1 MSWPC
6 QLQARGRAALALQQ
20 ASLFTGLQSLSESS
34 FTSSPQKVFTS
45 RKHQVGSITFREKR
59 QQMRIASK
67 LALPGPSEGPSHGRG
82 SVRTKFAT
90 DLVASTSAWDDELSA
105 RSYNNAPA
113 MRRPHIAEAAVGMVV
128 CSARGCRP
136 IFASAESVFAEREV
150 TEGGGVCVEQRIG
163 AEAKKKPVYPDG
175 FVEYLKE
182 VWMEKDVAQRLYEK
196 ELRQDPR
203 SAKILASY
211 AAFAYKE
218 QNDVTLADRLYRQAL
233 QEAPED
239 ADLLS
244 SYALFLWQT
253 EA

>member
-1 MSWPC
+1 MATNSVC
-6 QLQARGRAALALQQ
+6 RAARALQQ
-20 ASLFTGLQSLSESS
+20 ASLCAGLQSSSESS
-34 FTSSPQKVFTS
+34 FTQNAFTS
-45 RKHQVGSITFREKR
+45 RKHQIGSRTFREKR

-67 LALPGPSEGPSHGRG
+67 LALPGPSEIPCHGRG
-82 SVRTKFAT
+82 SVRTKFAS
-90 DLVASTSAWDDELSA
+90 DLVNDTSAWDDELRPRGQEKAAAA
-105 RSYNNAPA
+105 RRA
-113 MRRPHIAEAAVGMVV
+113 PHIAEAAVGMVV

-136 IFASAESVFAEREV
+136 IFASAEPVAAEREALS
-150 TEGGGVCVEQRIG
+150 GGAVCVEQRIG
-163 AEAKKKPVYPDG
+163 GEAKKKKPAYPDG

-218 QNDVTLADRLYRQAL
+218 QNDVTLADKLYRQAL

-253 EA
+253 EV